1 MNMSSAQHLTLIIKP
16 PSCQIQCFNFYSA
29 IDSFAFLLI
38 IMMIL
43 TLIMNPIKELVLGF
57 WAAAFCCI
65 FQRRHKIM
73 KFNPDSLDVTKVR
86 TIVYHLPGG
95 KRLRIDIGDIN
106 KLTELQFEIGSICD
120 TSAIDGVL
128 HFFQRGNA

>member
-1 MNMSSAQHLTLIIKP
+1 
-16 PSCQIQCFNFYSA
+16 
-29 IDSFAFLLI
+29 
-38 IMMIL
+38 
-43 TLIMNPIKELVLGF
+43 
-57 WAAAFCCI
+57 
-65 FQRRHKIM
+65 M

-128 HFFQRGNA
+128 HFFPRGNA